1 MVGRKDGLM
10 RFHRISPCP
19 RCGGKIKAK
28 WEAYP
33 LLSALIFKCGK
44 CTYKCLID
52 TQERPR
58 MPWTLTKDS
67 ILAAAIRRWNVM
79 GNGDR
84 KYKLIRE
91 ILGGRR

>member
-1 MVGRKDGLM
+1 MNKLM

-19 RCGGKIKAK
+19 RCGGKIKVK

-33 LLSALIFKCGK
+33 LQSALIFKCGK
-44 CTYKCLID
+44 CAYKCLID
-52 TQERPR
+52 MQERPR

-67 ILAAAIRRWNVM
+67 ILAAAIRRWNAM

-84 KYKLIRE
+84 NYKLIHE
-91 ILGGRR
+91 SLGGGQ